1 MSITIKNYTPHELT
15 FVDDQNEVIL
25 KVPSSGIARAAQ
37 SRFTVGTIN
46 GIPVNK
52 TSFGQVENLP
62 EPEEGVILVVSA
74 LTAQAC
80 PERGDVY
87 ITDDAV
93 RDEAGRI
100 IGCRAL
106 AHV

>member
-1 MSITIKNYTPHELT
+1 MFVKNFTPHTIT
-15 FVDDQNEVIL
+15 FLNDRNEVIL
-25 KVPSSGIARAAQ
+25 EVPSSGIARAAQ
-37 SRFTVGTIN
+37 SRTSVGAIN

-52 TSFGQVENLP
+52 SSFGRVENLP

-80 PERGDVY
+80 PERNDVY

-93 RDEAGRI
+93 RDETGRI

>member
-1 MSITIKNYTPHELT
+1 MIIKNYTPHTVNFLN
-15 FVDDQNEVIL
+15 DRNEVIL
-25 KVPSSGIARAAQ
+25 EVPSSGIARAAQ
-37 SRFTVGTIN
+37 SRITVGAIN

-52 TSFGQVENLP
+52 SSFGQVENLP

-80 PERGDVY
+80 PSVATSISRTMLSVMRQAESS
-87 ITDDAV
+87 DAV
-93 RDEAGRI
+93 
-100 IGCRAL
+100 L